1 MHRTLKLTACA
12 LFALAAS
19 PAVAAAQ
26 DPIAGDWDVNVS
38 VMGQDLPLVLHV
50 AEGESGLEGTFDSP
64 AQGAFGIPILSIA
77 HEHPAIRIELETGG
91 APAILEGTHEGDTLS
106 GDFSQGPATGTF
118 TATKKAPEEAGAK
131 DGTPGDG
138 R

>member
-1 MHRTLKLTACA
+1 MHRTLKLTVCA
-12 LFALAAS
+12 LFAFAAS
-19 PAVAAAQ
+19 PAAAAAQ

-38 VMGQDLPLVLHV
+38 VMGQEIPLTLHI
-50 AEGESGLEGTFDSP
+50 AEGEKGLEGVYD
-64 AQGAFGIPILSIA
+64 AQGMEGIPILSIA

-91 APAILEGTHEGDTLS
+91 APAILEGAHEGDTLS
-106 GDFSQGPATGTF
+106 GEFNQGPAAGTF
-118 TATKKAPEEAGAK
+118 TATKKVPEEAGTE